1 MSEYE
6 ALNLMYLGFT
16 FNAIYT
22 LGFILFTWLGF
33 RMARN
38 IYEDSSAT
46 MLGKV
51 FTSIFCLF
59 VAFFFVQSNMI
70 GGGILQSYT
79 SILVEMDSSSGERLS
94 DYANSPT
101 ILGGPVQS
109 MGHAERLA
117 GRLGGDR
124 ESASRPAVRFGRF
137 PGRLRGQ
144 LRCAVLFRLS
154 HL

>member
-6 ALNLMYLGFT
+6 ALNLMYMGFT
-16 FNAIYT
+16 FNALYT

-38 IYEDSSAT
+38 IYEDSTAT

-51 FTSIFCLF
+51 FTTVFCLF

-79 SILVEMDSSSGERLS
+79 SILVEMGAASGERLS
-94 DYANSPT
+94 AYANAPT
-101 ILGGPVQS
+101 ILGGPVE
-109 MGHAERLA
+109 MI
-117 GRLGGDR
+117 
-124 ESASRPAVRFGRF
+124 
-137 PGRLRGQ
+137 
-144 LRCAVLFRLS
+144 FRLFI
-154 HL
+154 LAFQLAVIWTKKK

>member
-6 ALNLMYLGFT
+6 ALNLMYMGFT
-16 FNAIYT
+16 FNALYT

-38 IYEDSSAT
+38 IYEDSTAT

-51 FTSIFCLF
+51 FTTVFCLF

-79 SILVEMDSSSGERLS
+79 SILVEMGSASGESLS
-94 DYANSPT
+94 AYANSPT
-101 ILGGPVQS
+101 ILGGPVQ
-109 MGHAERLA
+109 MIFQLFILA
-117 GRLGGDR
+117 
-124 ESASRPAVRFGRF
+124 F
-137 PGRLRGQ
+137 Q
-144 LRCAVLFRLS
+144 LAIVWTKKK
-154 HL
+154 

>member
-38 IYEDSSAT
+38 IYEDSTAT
-46 MLGKV
+46 MGKA
-51 FTSIFCLF
+51 FTTIFCIF
-59 VAFFFVQSNMI
+59 VAFFFIQSNMI

-79 SILVEMDSSSGERLS
+79 SILVEMDSASGERLS
-94 DYANSPT
+94 AYANSPT
-101 ILGGPVQS
+101 ILGGPVQTIFQVFI
-109 MGHAERLA
+109 LA
-117 GRLGGDR
+117 
-124 ESASRPAVRFGRF
+124 F
-137 PGRLRGQ
+137 Q
-144 LRCAVLFRLS
+144 LAIVWTKKK
-154 HL
+154 

>member
-6 ALNLMYLGFT
+6 ALNLMYMGFT

-38 IYEDSSAT
+38 IYEDSTST

-59 VAFFFVQSNMI
+59 VAFFFIQSNMI
-70 GGGILQSYT
+70 GGGILQSYS
-79 SILVEMDSSSGERLS
+79 SILVEMGSPSGERIS
-94 DYANSPT
+94 AYASSPT
-101 ILGGPVQS
+101 ILGGPVQ
-109 MGHAERLA
+109 AIFQLFILA
-117 GRLGGDR
+117 
-124 ESASRPAVRFGRF
+124 F
-137 PGRLRGQ
+137 Q
-144 LRCAVLFRLS
+144 LAIVWTKKK
-154 HL
+154 

>member
-38 IYEDSSAT
+38 IYEDSTAT

-51 FTSIFCLF
+51 FTTIFVYLLHSFLF
-59 VAFFFVQSNMI
+59 NQI
-70 GGGILQSYT
+70 
-79 SILVEMDSSSGERLS
+79 
-94 DYANSPT
+94 
-101 ILGGPVQS
+101 
-109 MGHAERLA
+109 
-117 GRLGGDR
+117 
-124 ESASRPAVRFGRF
+124 
-137 PGRLRGQ
+137 
-144 LRCAVLFRLS
+144 
-154 HL
+154 

>member
-22 LGFILFTWLGF
+22 LGYILLTWLGF

-38 IYEDSSAT
+38 IYEDSST
-46 MLGKV
+46 NILGKL

-59 VAFFFVQSNMI
+59 VALFFIQSNMI

-79 SILVEMDSSSGERLS
+79 STLVDMGSSAGDRLS
-94 DYANSPT
+94 TYANSAT
-101 ILGGPVQS
+101 MLGGPVQTIF
-109 MGHAERLA
+109 H
-117 GRLGGDR
+117 
-124 ESASRPAVRFGRF
+124 
-137 PGRLRGQ
+137 
-144 LRCAVLFRLS
+144 LFILVFQIA
-154 HL
+154 LVWTKKK

>member
-6 ALNLMYLGFT
+6 ALNLMYQGFV
-16 FNAIYT
+16 FNSIYT

-38 IYEDSSAT
+38 IYEDTSAS

-59 VAFFFVQSNMI
+59 VAFFFIQSNMI

-79 SILVEMDSSSGERLS
+79 ATLVEIGSSSGERLS
-94 DYANSPT
+94 EYASSPT
-101 ILGGPVQS
+101 ILGGPVQTIF
-109 MGHAERLA
+109 HIFILLFQLA
-117 GRLGGDR
+117 IIWIKKK
-124 ESASRPAVRFGRF
+124 
-137 PGRLRGQ
+137 
-144 LRCAVLFRLS
+144 
-154 HL
+154 

>member
-1 MSEYE
+1 MNEFE
-6 ALNLMYLGFT
+6 ALNLMYMGFA

-38 IYEDSSAT
+38 IYEDSAAS

-59 VAFFFVQSNMI
+59 VTFFFIQSNMI

-79 SILVEMDSSSGERLS
+79 SILVEMGSSSGDRLS
-94 DYANSPT
+94 EYASSPT
-101 ILGGPVQS
+101 ILGGPVQTIF
-109 MGHAERLA
+109 HIFILIFQLA
-117 GRLGGDR
+117 I
-124 ESASRPAVRFGRF
+124 VWTKKK
-137 PGRLRGQ
+137 
-144 LRCAVLFRLS
+144 
-154 HL
+154 